1 MNRSAPPVDPQRNR
15 WLGALRRS
23 GRQAVDWVARNIP
36 PGVRLVLGL
45 LLVAGGV
52 LGFLPVLGFWMIPL
66 GIAVA
71 AIDIRGLWNLLR
83 TGLGRRR

>member
-1 MNRSAPPVDPQRNR
+1 MDRSAPPFDPKQNPKI
-15 WLGALRRS
+15 ATLRHRA
-23 GRQAVDWVARNIP
+23 GQAVDWVARNIP

-66 GIAVA
+66 GVAVV